1 MGKVSMSSTSYDVS
15 LQMES
20 ANPQLYAS
28 KTFNVIGLSNEIKHK
43 KDLVCTILK
52 KVSKRKVVPVKK

>member
-1 MGKVSMSSTSYDVS
+1 MSSTSYDVF

-20 ANPQLYAS
+20 TNPQLYAS
-28 KTFNVIGLSNEIKHK
+28 KRSDVIGLSNEIKHK

-52 KVSKRKVVPVKK
+52 KVSKRKAVPVKK